1 MKQINDNT
9 RLYSLDAL
17 RGFDMF
23 WIMGIER
30 VFHILAKN
38 TDAPF
43 WQVLSNQFE
52 HPAWHGFTF
61 YDLIFPLFLFL
72 AGVSVPYALGKQFEL
87 GKSKQQVVLRV
98 IKRGIILCIFG
109 YIMNNGLQLRPLE
122 DIRFGHVLSK
132 IGISYVFACLIYI
145 YFKPKGQIIWFVS
158 LLLSFWVLLLFTSAP
173 GFPMGD
179 MTKEGNFATY
189 LDAQIMPGKLYMK
202 NVCEPEGPL
211 THLGSIPSA
220 LLGILIGTMLK
231 NTSLENRKKTALQIA
246 GGGVVFI
253 IVALIWDLSFPII
266 KYLWSSS
273 YSLLCGGISMILM
286 ALFYYVIDIK
296 GYRKWAFF
304 FKVIGMNS
312 IFIYMAPHFINFTFT
327 TNALFKWLGQ
337 LLDTPY
343 NSIALVIC
351 LLAVEWAVLYF
362 MYRKKIFLKV

>member
-1 MKQINDNT
+1 MKKTDDST

-30 VFHILAKN
+30 IFHILAKN
-38 TDAPF
+38 TGTPF
-43 WQVLSNQFE
+43 WQALSDQFR
-52 HPAWHGFTF
+52 HPEWHGFTF

-72 AGVSVPYALGKQFEL
+72 AGVSVPYALGKQFEM
-87 GKSKQQVVLRV
+87 GKSKKRVVLRV
-98 IKRGIILCIFG
+98 FKRCLILCIFG
-109 YIMNNGLQLRPLE
+109 YILNNGLQIRELA

-132 IGISYVFACLIYI
+132 IGISYAFACLIYI

-173 GFPMGD
+173 GYPMGD
-179 MTKEGNFATY
+179 MTKLGNFATY
-189 LDAQIMPGKLYMK
+189 FDAQIMPGKLYME

-220 LLGILIGTMLK
+220 LLGVLIGTMLK
-231 NTSLENRKKTALQIA
+231 NTALENRRKTALQIA
-246 GGGVVFI
+246 GGGVAFI

-286 ALFYYVIDIK
+286 ALFYYIIDIK
-296 GYRKWAFF
+296 GHRKWAFF
-304 FKVIGMNS
+304 FKVIGVNS
-312 IFIYMAPHFINFTFT
+312 IFIYMAPHFINFKFT

-337 LLDTPY
+337 LFDKPY
-343 NSIALVIC
+343 NQIVMVIC
-351 LLAVEWAVLYF
+351 A
-362 MYRKKIFLKV
+362 